1 MDGTFE
7 DSDRLIAMAARKLT
21 GHKRREFVAEVAVA
35 LCEGNARRSEERFG
49 WSRETA
55 EKGMRER
62 ASGIRC
68 LENFAGRRRPAS
80 EERNPQLAADIRAI
94 VEPKTQ
100 ADPELKSSRRYTNL
114 SAREVREALLAKGY
128 REGDVPAE
136 RTLRDILN
144 RMNYRLKRIQ
154 KGKPLK
160 KTKDT
165 DAIFANVAAVKAEV
179 CQDAETLEISM
190 DTKAKV
196 ALGDYSRGGKNPDE
210 CGRGSDQGMGP

>member
-1 MDGTFE
+1 MDGSVN
-7 DSDRLIAMAARKLT
+7 DSDRLISMAALELT
-21 GHKRREFVAEVAVA
+21 GHKRRRFVAEVTLV
-35 LCEGNARRSEERFG
+35 LCDGNARRSEERFG
-49 WSRETA
+49 WSRVTA
-55 EKGMRER
+55 EKGMHER
-62 ASGIRC
+62 ATGIRC
-68 LENFAGRRRPAS
+68 LENFSARRRPAS

-100 ADPELKSSRRYTNL
+100 ADPELKSTRRYTNL
-114 SAREVREALLAKGY
+114 SAKEVRDALLAKGY
-128 REGDVPAE
+128 RDDEVPAE
-136 RTLRDILN
+136 RTMRDILN

-165 DAIFANVAAVKAEV
+165 DAIFANVAAVKSEAGKDTEI
-179 CQDAETLEISM
+179 LEISM

-210 CGRGSDQGMGP
+210 CGR